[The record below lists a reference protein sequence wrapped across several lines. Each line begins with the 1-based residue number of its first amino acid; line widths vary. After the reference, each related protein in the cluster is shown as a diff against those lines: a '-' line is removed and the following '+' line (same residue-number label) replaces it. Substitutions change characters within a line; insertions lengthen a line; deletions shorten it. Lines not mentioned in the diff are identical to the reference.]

1 MDVEDIVSSEVAI
14 AVAATAAV
22 LSSRVRRVARRGL
35 VYGVAGALSAG
46 DMMMSFGKGVA
57 SGVQDAAQSAKGEIE
72 EQMSGDRPE
81 QPSQN
86 GEDQDE

>member
-1 MDVEDIVSSEVAI
+1 MDVEDIASSEVAI

-46 DMMMSFGKGVA
+46 DMVMSFSKGVA
-57 SGVQDAAQSAKGEIE
+57 SGVQDAAQSAKGEME
-72 EQMSGDRPE
+72 EKMSGDRPDG
-81 QPSQN
+81 QSQHD
-86 GEDQDE
+86 EDRNE